1 MALSLDQV
9 HAVEAEGFDFN
20 EGLARLG
27 LGERRVGV
35 DEEVVGGAFAVSYVC
50 FIWGVRF
57 LYGRLV

>member
-27 LGERRVGV
+27 LGDRHVGV
-35 DEEVVGGAFAVSYVC
+35 YEEVVGGAFAVFYVC
-50 FIWGVRF
+50 FV
-57 LYGRLV
+57 